1 MSVDTGT
8 KMNIVEFRE
17 WTMWIAE
24 LGILYYVAR
33 EFHYDERKDLE
44 KKQRRTKTTKKATT
58 MPDGTTV
65 TEENIETT
73 ESKGETDVKSN

>member
-1 MSVDTGT
+1 
-8 KMNIVEFRE
+8 MNEFRE
-17 WTMWIAE
+17 WLMLIFEGYICWILTME
-24 LGILYYVAR
+24 Y
-33 EFHYDERKDLE
+33 FYDKEKDD

-73 ESKGETDVKSN
+73 ESKGDTNAQSN